1 MITIEQRSKVDKIW
15 LDFHS
20 NGIAIPSDVMEQFN
34 YLVFMRQLDDMETKR
49 EKRARFAGETYVP
62 KILSQI

>member
-34 YLVFMRQLDDMETKR
+34 YLVFMRL
-49 EKRARFAGETYVP
+49 A
-62 KILSQI
+62 

>member
-1 MITIEQRSKVDKIW
+1 MKRTYPKEKERNMITIEQRSKVDKIW

-34 YLVFMRQLDDMETKR
+34 YLVFMRL
-49 EKRARFAGETYVP
+49 A
-62 KILSQI
+62 

>member
-34 YLVFMRQLDDMETKR
+34 IQKSLENLTELREPLMREY
-49 EKRARFAGETYVP
+49 FG
-62 KILSQI
+62 